1 MNKSFASVGI
11 HRYICYVYRSEVI
24 DRKTLTVQVIFS
36 SSDFLDIPLRFPGN
50 VSGAGSENRDIN
62 KHSVSPSNVHT
73 FSSQLILWHLTR
85 LCSVSISEQTT

>member
-24 DRKTLTVQVIFS
+24 DLKTLTVQVIFS

-50 VSGAGSENRDIN
+50 VSGAGSENRDI
-62 KHSVSPSNVHT
+62 KRHSVSPSNAHT
-73 FSSQLILWHLTR
+73 ILSQLNLPF
-85 LCSVSISEQTT
+85 E